1 MAELIIPKIDTE
13 NYKAFCELLGVGMPT
28 TYADWL
34 HDRSDQIA
42 HNKSLGHTSREVAI
56 YPDEVTKFLKG
67 STPNAAPLKSLDEFL
82 LEGPLKL

>member
-1 MAELIIPKIDTE
+1 MAELIIPKIDIE
-13 NYKAFCELLGVGMPT
+13 NYEAFCELLGVGMPT

-34 HDRSDQIA
+34 HDRSDEIA

-67 STPNAAPLKSLDEFL
+67 RTPDADPVKNLEEFL
-82 LEGPLKL
+82 LKGPLRL